1 MRVLTSLSIGGLLA
15 VLTAV
20 PAVAAVPFQLA
31 SPPLPAAPGQEFTL
45 CAANIGRKAQMTLQF
60 VNVRTNAIVAEKSL
74 MLFAPGALNPPSDP
88 CLSITAEAIAA
99 AGAQPGAQ
107 VNGQLVV
114 VGVVFV
120 KRGFLPKAVT
130 ASVQIRA
137 VGSAQAGTMI
147 PLTPVGLSNNA
158 HHH

>member
-1 MRVLTSLSIGGLLA
+1 MRVLTSLSAAALA
-15 VLTAV
+15 VLAAV
-20 PAVAAVPFQLA
+20 PALAAIPFQLA

-45 CAANIGRKAQMTLQF
+45 CAANIGRKAQVIMQF
-60 VNVRTNAIVAEKSL
+60 VNVRTNAVVAEKSL
-74 MLFAPGALNPPSDP
+74 MLSAPGALNQPSDP
-88 CLSITAEAIAA
+88 CLSTTAEAIAA

-107 VNGQLVV
+107 ARGQLEV
-114 VGVVFV
+114 VGVVLV

-137 VGSAQAGTMI
+137 VGSAQAGTTI
-147 PLTPVGLSNNA
+147 PLTPAGLSNNA